1 MFKERVV
8 DVLYGGL
15 AALLWLATWGL
26 VRGLAALQNTGVT
39 S

>member
-1 MFKERVV
+1 M

-15 AALLWLATWGL
+15 AALLWLLTWGL
-26 VRGLAALQNTGVT
+26 ARGCAALQNTGVK